1 MKPTK
6 NRKTDVKMEAFLPQL
21 GPWIFSDSFIDLVD
35 KIKVRHKISPDKE
48 TSFNNIISDLFLQKI
63 PLATL
68 PQIIMTALFVDKKQA
83 QDMALDI
90 VGYLVLPVAL
100 FFDENPFVV
109 FRAWGGKEE
118 DYKPPQSLVAI
129 YNQIDQIE
137 EEIEAE
143 EYLQSIL
150 TETDDMQEPAEAS
163 PQPQTPPQN
172 TDKLLA
178 NYKVTTFDWN
188 KIKQTAQRFYKITDR
203 SKLLQQLHQAIN
215 KRDGVKI
222 IAALLIL
229 AKRGELDEIFIIDKK
244 IKDIF
249 AKHLRQKFSDKLA
262 NHFLNNL
269 KDPVYISYFLQHL
282 FKDILKLSE
291 NESAVIAVKLAN
303 ELKKAGDKEYLSI
316 AYGDLADG
324 KFKWKT
330 IARDGDKLILE

>member
-1 MKPTK
+1 MKKTK
-6 NRKTDVKMEAFLPQL
+6 DKKPKVKLEAFQPQL
-21 GPWIFSDSFIDLVD
+21 GPWIFSDAFIDLVD
-35 KIKVRHKISPDKE
+35 KIKVRYNISTDKE
-48 TSFNNIISDLFLQKI
+48 TSFDNIISDLFLQKI

-68 PQIIMTALFVDKKQA
+68 PQVIMATLFVDKKQA
-83 QDMALDI
+83 QEIALDI
-90 VGYLVLPVAL
+90 VGFLVLPVAL
-100 FFDENPFVV
+100 FFAENPFVV
-109 FRAWGGKEE
+109 FRAWGGKES
-118 DYKPPQSLVAI
+118 DYQPPRSLLAI
-129 YNQIDQIE
+129 YKQIEEIE

-143 EYLQSIL
+143 QYLRKIL
-150 TETDDMQEPAEAS
+150 SEADDSQKTPAQAGRK
-163 PQPQTPPQN
+163 QPIPSN

-178 NYKVTTFDWN
+178 NYKVKTFDWN
-188 KIKQTAQRFYKITDR
+188 QIKQTARRFYKISDR
-203 SKLLQQLHQAIN
+203 EKLLQQLHQAIN

-229 AKRGELDEIFIIDKK
+229 AKRGELDEIFVIDKK

-262 NHFLNNL
+262 DHFLGNL